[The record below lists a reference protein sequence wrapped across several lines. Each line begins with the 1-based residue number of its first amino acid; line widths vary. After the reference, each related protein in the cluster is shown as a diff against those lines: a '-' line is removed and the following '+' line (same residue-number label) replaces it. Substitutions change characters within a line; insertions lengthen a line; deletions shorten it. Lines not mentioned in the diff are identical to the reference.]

1 MNNPKPTSK
10 RNSLTAFKQP
20 APILPTSEPEPVVK
34 PAAKTAPK
42 PGRKG
47 PKPKP
52 ASEKRDHRVLLSFT
66 KAEGIKS
73 KEKAGLAGEAT
84 AIYAFL
90 QEHGYFK

>member
-1 MNNPKPTSK
+1 MTNQKPASK
-10 RNSLTAFKQP
+10 KNSLTNFKP
-20 APILPTSEPEPVVK
+20 VAPILPTSQPK
-34 PAAKTAPK
+34 PATTKAAAPK
-42 PGRKG
+42 TRG

-66 KAEGIKS
+66 KAEGQKS
-73 KEKAGLAGEAT
+73 KAKAGLAGEAT